1 MRWLLLAAILL
12 LSGCVLVSFED
23 YVHAET
29 QQARQSI
36 VWSGGTRGLPEQPL
50 VFVPDFRQFTRS
62 FPAPRAHL
70 IVVTRVPQTL
80 HIESATVRN
89 MDSGKMRTLHFPQPV
104 EVRQPLGR
112 DGHYRGFLPL
122 LETPDFADFAGA
134 AAIRL
139 EVVYATAGGGRETR
153 TFLLKRKQ
161 VRDFAW
167 VT

>member
-1 MRWLLLAAILL
+1 MLLLLTVLL

-23 YVHAET
+23 YVHDET
-29 QQARQSI
+29 QEARQSI
-36 VWSGGTRGLPEQPL
+36 NWGGGTRGLPDRAL
-50 VFVPDFRQFTRS
+50 VIVPDFRQFTRS
-62 FPAPRAHL
+62 FPNPRAHL
-70 IVVTRVPQTL
+70 IVVTRAPQTL

-112 DGHYRGFLPL
+112 DGHYRGYLPL
-122 LETPDFADFAGA
+122 LEKPDFADFSGA
-134 AAIRL
+134 AEIRL
-139 EVVYATAGGGRETR
+139 EVVYATAGGRKETR